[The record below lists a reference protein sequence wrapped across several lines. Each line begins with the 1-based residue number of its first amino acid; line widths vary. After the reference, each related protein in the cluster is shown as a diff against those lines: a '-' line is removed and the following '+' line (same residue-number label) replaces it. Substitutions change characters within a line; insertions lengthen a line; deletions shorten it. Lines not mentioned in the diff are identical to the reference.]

1 MLSTSVSLLDRLR
14 DGTDPLAW
22 ERFARMYTPILAI
35 WSRRLGLQPD
45 DANDL
50 VQDVFVLLMRK
61 LSLYR
66 RDGSARFRDWL
77 RTVLTNRFRESRR
90 RIQPTAAGD
99 LGEVVV
105 WIESNDPAADFWAR
119 EYRTLVVAKA
129 MDVIRRD
136 FEETTWRAFLA
147 TTAEGRRAADVA
159 AELGMTEAAVYAGK
173 ARILARLRREFADIL
188 D

>member
-1 MLSTSVSLLDRLR
+1 
-14 DGTDPLAW
+14 
-22 ERFARMYTPILAI
+22 MYTPILAI

-66 RDGSARFRDWL
+66 RDGGARFRDWL
-77 RTVLTNRFRESRR
+77 RTVLTNRFRELRR
-90 RIQPTAAGD
+90 RNRPSLVGD
-99 LGEVVV
+99 LDDGEDQN
-105 WIESNDPAADFWAR
+105 EASDPAAEFWAR

-129 MDVIRRD
+129 MDVIQRD

-147 TTAEGRRAADVA
+147 TTADGRRTAEVA

-173 ARILARLRREFADIL
+173 ARILARLRREFVDLL